1 MNTSKL
7 IEIFQ
12 SCKSKSLGC
21 SMPAW
26 KQGHAQIFYLS
37 PNNAYRKKIKV
48 ITLLNCAMRVAGREL
63 VYQTIPFRTIA
74 FCTGIEY

>member
-37 PNNAYRKKIKV
+37 PNNAPRKKIKV
-48 ITLLNCAMRVAGREL
+48 MGASSGQSLAL
-63 VYQTIPFRTIA
+63 VYT
-74 FCTGIEY
+74 

>member
-1 MNTSKL
+1 MKTSKL

-12 SCKSKSLGC
+12 SFKSKSLGC

-37 PNNAYRKKIKV
+37 PNNAHRKKIKV
-48 ITLLNCAMRVAGREL
+48 MGASSGQSLAL
-63 VYQTIPFRTIA
+63 VYA
-74 FCTGIEY
+74 